1 LIETKC
7 LKLRR
12 KLARKVSRMNGNAVI
27 GYQQQIDDEGQKSE
41 RIVIR
46 GYGTAIIMDHNANN
60 DDNQPVFL
68 MNEPPF

>member
-1 LIETKC
+1 
-7 LKLRR
+7 
-12 KLARKVSRMNGNAVI
+12 MGGNAVI

-60 DDNQPVFL
+60 DDN
-68 MNEPPF
+68 